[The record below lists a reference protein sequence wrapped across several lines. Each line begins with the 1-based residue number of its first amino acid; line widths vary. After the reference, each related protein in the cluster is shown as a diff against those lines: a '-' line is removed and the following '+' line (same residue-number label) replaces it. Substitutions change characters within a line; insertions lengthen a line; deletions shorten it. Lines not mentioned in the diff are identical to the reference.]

1 MKRLG
6 MLIIVC
12 ALILSGCHV
21 VSQEAEFASK
31 EYGPKVI
38 AGPVTAHGMLVTADQ
53 KPITG
58 TPVHFAQVFRSEDS
72 AAFLYDAGNSPS
84 VLSSEDGT
92 FSMANLE
99 AGEYVIVVGDP
110 MTDYQIITEDGTN
123 PKVFVMQGGESVEIG
138 PLTITYQ

>member
-6 MLIIVC
+6 MLVILC
-12 ALILSGCHV
+12 AILLSGCHV

-38 AGPVTAHGMLVTADQ
+38 AGPGTVHGMLVAADQ
-53 KPITG
+53 KPIAG
-58 TPVHFAQVFRSEDS
+58 TAVHFAQVFRSEDS

-84 VLSSEDGT
+84 VLSADDGT

-99 AGEYVIVVGDP
+99 AGEYVVVIGDP
-110 MTDYQIITEDGTN
+110 MTNYQIITDDGTN
-123 PKVFVMQGGESVEIG
+123 PKVFVVQGGESLEIG
-138 PLTITYQ
+138 PLAVTYQ